1 MESAQMV
8 ELDGR
13 TMLTYRG
20 TVYPWHCDHVGHMN
34 NMWYAGKFDEAS
46 WNLLL
51 QLGITPSYL
60 RDSQCGMA
68 ALSQETQFKQELLAG
83 DVVEV
88 WSKVFEIR
96 DKVIRFG
103 HTMFN
108 GESGS
113 VAATCAITGIHI
125 DRRIRKSC
133 PFPASMRARAEE
145 LSAQRL
151 AA

>member
-1 MESAQMV
+1 MAQS
-8 ELDGR
+8 DRR
-13 TMLTYRG
+13 TLLTYRG

-46 WNLLL
+46 WSLLL

-60 RDSQCGMA
+60 RDSHCGMA
-68 ALSQETQFKQELLAG
+68 ALSQETEFKRELLAG

-88 WSKVFEIR
+88 CSEVLEIR
-96 DKVIRFG
+96 EKIIRFV
-103 HTMFN
+103 HTMYN
-108 GESGS
+108 AEGGEI
-113 VAATCAITGIHI
+113 AATCAITGIHM

-133 PFPASMRARAEE
+133 PFPASMRDKAEE
-145 LSAQRL
+145 LSAIQL

>member
-1 MESAQMV
+1 MV
-8 ELDGR
+8 QTDRGML
-13 TMLTYRG
+13 LTYRG

-60 RDSQCGMA
+60 RDSYCGMA
-68 ALSQETQFKQELLAG
+68 ALSQETEFKRELLAG
-83 DVVEV
+83 DVIEV
-88 WSKVFEIR
+88 RSQVIEIR
-96 DKVIRFG
+96 EKIIRFT
-103 HTMFN
+103 HTMYNAEN
-108 GESGS
+108 GEI
-113 VAATCAITGIHI
+113 AAICALTGIHM

-133 PFPASMRARAEE
+133 PFPTSMRDRAEE
-145 LSAQRL
+145 LSLSRM

>member
-60 RDSQCGMA
+60 RESHCGMA
-68 ALSQETQFKQELLAG
+68 ALSQETEFKRELLAG

-88 WSKVFEIR
+88 RSQVIEIR
-96 DKVIRFG
+96 EKIIRFL
-103 HTMFN
+103 HTMYN
-108 GESGS
+108 AESGE
-113 VAATCAITGIHI
+113 VAATCALTGIHM

-133 PFPASMRARAEE
+133 PFPTSMRARAEQ
-145 LSAQRL
+145 LSLTQL

>member
-1 MESAQMV
+1 MV
-8 ELDGR
+8 ETDSGML
-13 TMLTYRG
+13 LTYRG

-60 RDSQCGMA
+60 RDSHCGMA
-68 ALSQETQFKQELLAG
+68 ALSQETEFKCELLAG

-88 WSKVFEIR
+88 RSHVIEIR
-96 DKVIRFG
+96 EKIIRFV
-103 HTMFN
+103 HTMCN
-108 GESGS
+108 IESGE
-113 VAATCAITGIHI
+113 VAATCAITGIHM
-125 DRRIRKSC
+125 DRRIRKSS
-133 PFPASMRARAEE
+133 PFPTSMRDRAEE
-145 LSAQRL
+145 LSVPPL